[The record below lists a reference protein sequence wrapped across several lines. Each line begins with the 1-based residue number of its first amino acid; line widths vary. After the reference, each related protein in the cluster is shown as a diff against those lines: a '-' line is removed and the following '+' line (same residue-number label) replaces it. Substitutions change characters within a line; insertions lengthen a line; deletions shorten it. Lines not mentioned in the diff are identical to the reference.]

1 MSTEH
6 PSAFFTLPGA
16 DVGDGSGE
24 GVRCP
29 DQDGRGI
36 VRSHR
41 KKTCRPAGGVLDAA
55 AETGRDGAALSDNA
69 VHRSVGRPA
78 GEGAAVAGR
87 PRPTDRRTQDRDR
100 RPGADPHRYSEYPW
114 TRTEPPVDGTDMV
127 RNRGIQRRD
136 QTALLPA
143 RRPVRIPS
151 IALAADTAC
160 MLVPL

>member
-41 KKTCRPAGGVLDAA
+41 KKLAGRPAASWMLLRRLE
-55 AETGRDGAALSDNA
+55 ETGRRYQIMQCTG
-69 VHRSVGRPA
+69 RSVGRPA
-78 GEGAAVAGR
+78 RERRWRGGLG
-87 PRPTDRRTQDRDR
+87 RPTDGRRIAT
-100 RPGADPHRYSEYPW
+100 PGLAR
-114 TRTEPPVDGTDMV
+114 TRTDT
-127 RNRGIQRRD
+127 
-136 QTALLPA
+136 
-143 RRPVRIPS
+143 PS
-151 IALAADTAC
+151 IRGPA
-160 MLVPL
+160 PNRQ